1 MKLAVD
7 LKLEVDVPEEIYD
20 CDAAMKD
27 YVWREYKAEMM
38 AAMRFTGAVFS
49 PSEQHRLCGGHDI
62 TQKLRLLDTISQVQR
77 RHLQMEK
84 VGLSVS
90 LLTHRR
96 TRTCLTPPPDRLLRH
111 RLCSASFSTLSLI

>member
-7 LKLEVDVPEEIYD
+7 LKLEVEVPEEIYD

-27 YVWREYKAEMM
+27 FVWRQYKAEML
-38 AAMRFTGAVFS
+38 AAMRFTGAVA
-49 PSEQHRLCGGHDI
+49 SEPRPCGGHDT

-84 VGLSVS
+84 VR
-90 LLTHRR
+90 LTSRSHLVAPVRF
-96 TRTCLTPPPDRLLRH
+96 PPV
-111 RLCSASFSTLSLI
+111 